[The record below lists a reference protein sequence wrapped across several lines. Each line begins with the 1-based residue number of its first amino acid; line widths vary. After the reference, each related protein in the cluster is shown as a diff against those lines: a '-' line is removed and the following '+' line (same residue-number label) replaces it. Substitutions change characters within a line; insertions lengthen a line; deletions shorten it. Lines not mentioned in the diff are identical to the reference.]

1 MMQIF
6 CLAAPSGRLTT
17 TVFRLHLHMLTGA
30 PIAILFPVI
39 NTRLLP
45 FETEVYYIQHL
56 LMLVIPFYL
65 LKIGGSYTAEPVH
78 DFSWALVSMGVLY
91 IIYFVP
97 VQYLAYIS
105 LVNLNNMLCPAVSDP
120 FYGQYYR
127 ICAMTHQALLIPTVG
142 KFYTWLSQQFLTP
155 SARDEEVS
163 VFSIDWSAETPAP
176 DNLRGKNGVI
186 SHGDRP
192 SNNGHLKSS

>member
-1 MMQIF
+1 MMPRVHTFVFNVDVNRMQCF
-6 CLAAPSGRLTT
+6 GYRNVCHWSGQL
-17 TVFRLHLHMLTGA
+17 
-30 PIAILFPVI
+30 IFPVL
-39 NTRLLP
+39 TL
-45 FETEVYYIQHL
+45 Q
-56 LMLVIPFYL
+56 
-65 LKIGGSYTAEPVH
+65 
-78 DFSWALVSMGVLY
+78 
-91 IIYFVP
+91 
-97 VQYLAYIS
+97 IS

-120 FYGQYYR
+120 FYGPYYR

-163 VFSIDWSAETPAP
+163 VFSIDWCFDAPAP

-192 SNNGHLKSS
+192 PNNGHLKSSWGNLALTHHL